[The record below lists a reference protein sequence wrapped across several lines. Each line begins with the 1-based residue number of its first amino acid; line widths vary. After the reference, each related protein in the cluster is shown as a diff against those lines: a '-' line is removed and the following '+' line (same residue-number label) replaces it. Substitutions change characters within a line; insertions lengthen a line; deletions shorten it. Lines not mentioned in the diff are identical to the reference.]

1 MYDNPDINNSSIQV
15 KKSLRKTIEKLK
27 RSINLIELIDD
38 SQGIDQNIIATLTEN
53 SQLLL
58 DYLQENKLSQT
69 DRVDEDQS
77 ETEKRENRQ
86 KISSQNIN
94 YDAKY
99 SKKSSYF
106 SGQKQQSNN
115 NLIFIITIAFIVSLC
130 FNIYSFFWKPNN
142 LIPVNLKNNQEEQL
156 IKTIETEIP
165 ENKTERFDLDQ
176 ALQESEE
183 IEKRIIEPDNLPT
196 IEIEKKPRISPDSQ
210 SKIVIPEP
218 EIIPESEDVEYEVKE
233 ELPASIANKFF
244 QIANDYGEDLI
255 YLIIPNYN
263 NNSMTIVINQ
273 NWQEIDKQKQEE
285 LSDKLFKKSQSI
297 DFYRFQI
304 KDRQGNLLARNPAI
318 GDRII
323 LIK

>member
-1 MYDNPDINNSSIQV
+1 MYDNPDSNNSSIQV

-27 RSINLIELIDD
+27 RSINLIELIDE

-53 SQLLL
+53 SELLL
-58 DYLQENKLSQT
+58 NYLQENKLSQT
-69 DRVDEDQS
+69 DRVDEDKS
-77 ETEKRENRQ
+77 EPETETRENKQ

-99 SKKSSYF
+99 LNNSSYYSPPKEPVNSQF
-106 SGQKQQSNN
+106 F
-115 NLIFIITIAFIVSLC
+115 LIITIALIISLF
-130 FNIYSFFWKPNN
+130 FNIYSFFWKPHSE
-142 LIPVNLKNNQEEQL
+142 IKVNQEEQL
-156 IKTIETEIP
+156 IQTIETEIP

-176 ALQESEE
+176 VLQESEE
-183 IEKRIIEPDNLPT
+183 VERRVIEPDNLPT
-196 IEIEKKPRISPDSQ
+196 IEIEKKPRISADSQ
-210 SKIVIPEP
+210 SKIVIPEA
-218 EIIPESEDVEYEVKE
+218 EIIPKPEDIEYEVKE
-233 ELPASIANKFF
+233 ELPLSIANQFF
-244 QIANDYGEDLI
+244 QIANDYAEDLI

-263 NNSMTIVINQ
+263 NNSMTIVVNQ

-304 KDRQGNLLARNPAI
+304 KDRKGNLLARNPAI

-323 LIK
+323 ILQ